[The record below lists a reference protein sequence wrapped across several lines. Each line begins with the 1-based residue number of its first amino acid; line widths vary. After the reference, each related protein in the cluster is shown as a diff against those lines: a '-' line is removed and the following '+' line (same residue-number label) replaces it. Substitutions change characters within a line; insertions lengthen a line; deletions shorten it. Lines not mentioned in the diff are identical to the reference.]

1 MCACALRQDLSKK
14 APAAMMRLTTP
25 GPGPV
30 VEPSQV
36 VCPHW
41 SMVVLHQAVREVYY
55 MASDAQK
62 KLCGCA
68 SPSYLPVGGAKKV
81 LFVRHGQGAH
91 NETIANWGLIDPE
104 LTAVGEAQVADLNE
118 RLQSEMGAVELIVV
132 SPLTRAMQTATGG
145 LDGLTKAPYCMNP
158 LLRERLGAPCDTG
171 RTRTELLRCFPQIA
185 SWEGVL
191 EMREVWWSTS
201 TEYDLLERVEALKQW
216 LLARPEQTIAIVGH
230 GGLFQRILGYHLKNC
245 GFAWT
250 ELSDA

>member
-1 MCACALRQDLSKK
+1 MKYQ
-14 APAAMMRLTTP
+14 
-25 GPGPV
+25 
-30 VEPSQV
+30 Q
-36 VCPHW
+36 HH
-41 SMVVLHQAVREVYY
+41 MVAYSVR
-55 MASDAQK
+55 M
-62 KLCGCA
+62 KLCMLLDMRQCHIRRA
-68 SPSYLPVGGAKKV
+68 RRRR
-81 LFVRHGQGAH
+81 RHC
-91 NETIANWGLIDPE
+91 
-104 LTAVGEAQVADLNE
+104 
-118 RLQSEMGAVELIVV
+118 R
-132 SPLTRAMQTATGG
+132 RR
-145 LDGLTKAPYCMNP
+145 YNP